1 MSYSVRRD
9 ATWQTEGMTFRVA
22 IDGSNV
28 LKPQSTLPW
37 SVAYLQAVIE
47 EVRTASS
54 VAAKDRPLRLNVL
67 VDANTFYKLTES
79 DQAVLEQMEARGELE
94 RTPAKTEADAW
105 ILKWAEDNQ
114 ALIISNDSFKKWQ
127 TPYPWLTT
135 NGRLVGAMFD
145 RHTKKWTL
153 MERNYGDG
161 IPRSLAQLLK
171 SQKDLPLNPKH
182 APAGP
187 PSTSTK
193 STRIGGNTLTAE
205 AETRSSSESGGGGP
219 PPPAPV
225 PAVVPPTPPTKPMP
239 GVVALPVPYERE
251 ITRQHPALM
260 VLLLDQSGSMQTAWF
275 RGGTKADGVAETVNN
290 LIQEIVLLSIRQ
302 KEVRHYFDLAV
313 IGYSGSTVTSMFQG
327 TDVENPVI
335 TCTRANEI
343 VRRETVMEQG
353 LRIERHVWV
362 EPRAAGQTP
371 MCLALSTAKRV
382 TEKWAAQHADSFPP
396 IVLNVTDGA
405 GNDGDPLPIAEQ
417 LLQVST
423 KYGSALLM
431 NCHIP
436 GKLDQ
441 RDSDLPTSNGDKTIL
456 FPDEKFPLPSQYARD
471 LFEMSSALPESFRR
485 RAIDLEFN
493 VTEGARGYMYNA
505 SRADVARFFKVGTP
519 PPSRR

>member
-1 MSYSVRRD
+1 
-9 ATWQTEGMTFRVA
+9 MTFRVA
-22 IDGSNV
+22 IDGSNM
-28 LKPQSTLPW
+28 LKPQNALPW
-37 SVAYLQAVIE
+37 SVAYLQAVID
-47 EVRTASS
+47 EVRAASS
-54 VAAKDRPLRLNVL
+54 AAVKNRPLRLSVL
-67 VDANTFYKLTES
+67 VDASTFYKLNEP
-79 DQAVLEQMEARGELE
+79 DQAVLEQMEDHGELQ
-94 RTPAKTEADAW
+94 RTPAKTEADPW
-105 ILKWAEDNQ
+105 ILNWADENE
-114 ALIISNDSFKKWQ
+114 ALIISNDSYKKWQ
-127 TPYPWLTT
+127 TQYPWLTT
-135 NGRLVGAMFD
+135 SGRLVGAMYD
-145 RHTKKWTL
+145 PHTKKWTL

-161 IPRSLAQLLK
+161 IPRNLAQLLK
-171 SQKDLPLNPKH
+171 SQKDLPLKPKH
-182 APAGP
+182 APASR
-187 PSTSTK
+187 PSTTKK
-193 STRIGGNTLTAE
+193 STRTGGNTLTGE
-205 AETRSSSESGGGGP
+205 EQTRSPSGSGGGGTP
-219 PPPAPV
+219 PHIPMPAP
-225 PAVVPPTPPTKPMP
+225 VPPTPPTKPMP

-260 VLLLDQSGSMQTAWF
+260 VLLLDQSGSMQSAWF

-290 LIQEIVLLSIRQ
+290 LIQEIVLLSVRQ

-327 TDVENPVI
+327 TDIGNPII

-353 LRIERHVWV
+353 LLIERHVWV
-362 EPRAAGQTP
+362 DARAAGQTP
-371 MCLALSTAKRV
+371 MCLALSTAKKV
-382 TEKWAAQHADSFPP
+382 AEKWAAQHADSFPP

-405 GNDGDPLPIAEQ
+405 GNDGVPLPIAEQ

-441 RDSDLPTSNGDKTIL
+441 RDSDLPTSNDDKTIL

-493 VTEGARGYMYNA
+493 VTVGARGYMYNA

>member
-1 MSYSVRRD
+1 
-9 ATWQTEGMTFRVA
+9 MTFRVV
-22 IDGSNV
+22 IDGSNM
-28 LKPQSTLPW
+28 LKPQNALPW
-37 SVAYLQAVIE
+37 SVAYLQSVID
-47 EVRTASS
+47 EVRAASS
-54 VAAKDRPLRLNVL
+54 AAGKNRALRLSVL
-67 VDANTFYKLTES
+67 VDASTFYKLTES
-79 DQAVLEQMEARGELE
+79 DQAVLEQMEARGEIE
-94 RTPAKTEADAW
+94 RTPAKSEADAW
-105 ILKWAEDNQ
+105 ILQWADDNK
-114 ALIISNDSFKKWQ
+114 ALIISNDSYTKWQ
-127 TPYPWLTT
+127 PSYPWLTT
-135 NGRLVGAMFD
+135 KGRLVGAMFD
-145 RHTKKWTL
+145 RHTKMWTL
-153 MERNYGDG
+153 LERNYGTG
-161 IPRSLAQLLK
+161 TPRSLEQLLK
-171 SQKDLPLNPKH
+171 SQDDLPLNPKH
-182 APAGP
+182 APAGRL
-187 PSTSTK
+187 STSAK
-193 STRIGGNTLTAE
+193 STGIGGNTLTAE
-205 AETRSSSESGGGGP
+205 KATRSSSESGGGGTP
-219 PPPAPV
+219 PLAPV
-225 PAVVPPTPPTKPMP
+225 SAPVAPIPPTKPMP
-239 GVVALPVPYERE
+239 GVAALPVPYERE

-260 VLLLDQSGSMQTAWF
+260 VLLLDQSGSMQSAWF

-302 KEVRHYFDLAV
+302 REVRHYFDLAV

-327 TDVENPVI
+327 TDIEHPII

-343 VRRETVMEQG
+343 VRRETAVEQG

-362 EPRAAGQTP
+362 ESRAAGQTP
-371 MCLALSTAKRV
+371 MCLALSTARKV
-382 TEKWAAQHADSFPP
+382 VEKWAAKHADSFPP

-423 KYGSALLM
+423 RHGSALLM

-456 FPDEKFPLPSQYARD
+456 FPDEKYPLPSQYARD

>member
-1 MSYSVRRD
+1 
-9 ATWQTEGMTFRVA
+9 MTFRVA
-22 IDGSNV
+22 IDGSNM
-28 LKPQSTLPW
+28 LKPQSALPW
-37 SVAYLQAVIE
+37 SVAYLQAVID
-47 EVRTASS
+47 EVRASS
-54 VAAKDRPLRLNVL
+54 SAAVKNRPLRLNVL
-67 VDANTFYKLTES
+67 VDASTFYKLTEP

-94 RTPAKTEADAW
+94 RTPAKTEADPW
-105 ILKWAEDNQ
+105 ILKWADENE
-114 ALIISNDSFKKWQ
+114 ALVISNDAYKRWQ
-127 TPYPWLTT
+127 REYPWVTT

-161 IPRSLAQLLK
+161 IPRSLVQLLK
-171 SQKDLPLNPKH
+171 SQNDLPLNPRH
-182 APAGP
+182 APAP
-187 PSTSTK
+187 WPSSSTTSTR
-193 STRIGGNTLTAE
+193 TGGNTPMMGDKTH
-205 AETRSSSESGGGGP
+205 SSSGSGGGGTP
-219 PPPAPV
+219 PPTPV
-225 PAVVPPTPPTKPMP
+225 PAPTPPTQPMP
-239 GVVALPVPYERE
+239 SVVAHPIPYERE

-260 VLLLDQSGSMQTAWF
+260 VLLLDQSGSMQSAWY

-327 TDVENPVI
+327 TDIGNPII

-362 EPRAAGQTP
+362 ESRAAGQTP
-371 MCLALSTAKRV
+371 MCLALRTAKKV
-382 TEKWAAQHADSFPP
+382 AEKWAAEHADSFPP
-396 IVLNVTDGA
+396 IVLNITDGA
-405 GNDGDPLPIAEQ
+405 GNDGVPLPIAEE

-431 NCHIP
+431 NCHIA

-441 RDSDLPTSNGDKTIL
+441 RDSDQLTSNDDKTIL

-493 VTEGARGYMYNA
+493 VTVGARGYMYNA
-505 SRADVARFFKVGTP
+505 TRADVARFFKVGTP
-519 PPSRR
+519 PPARR